1 MEITHVWK
9 VKLLQRLNDETKT
22 VCHVTF
28 FIESTYE
35 DTTFKGPP
43 HSVDLETEGISDF
56 IPYDE
61 LNEEIVVSWIKAK
74 IGQYC
79 EELELEN
86 EKMIERK
93 VNPAPPS
100 KISESPRWLQR

>member
-9 VKLLQRLNDETKT
+9 IKLLQRLNDETGT
-22 VCHVTF
+22 VCHVKF
-28 FIESTYE
+28 FIESTHE
-35 DTTFKGPP
+35 DDTFKGPT
-43 HSVDLETEGISDF
+43 HGVDLEIEGISDF

-79 EELELEN
+79 KELESEN
-86 EKMIERK
+86 EKMIENK
-93 VNPAPPS
+93 VNPIPPS
-100 KISESPRWLQR
+100 KISESPRWLQK